1 MPRQGSPLGPCN
13 RLDLTANQPRNL
25 PEDKMAEPSSTQPLD
40 PPRVYLVHMMVFI
53 LLVGILVVVMLP
65 GLTQA
70 FMANPMLNGVIVG
83 TLLFGMFHSFRMVVR
98 LFREVNWVNRF
109 REGGQDDGTSP
120 PGLLAPMAFLLKNRQ
135 QDAALSPL
143 TMRSVLDS
151 LASRLDESRD
161 LSRYLV
167 GLLIFLGLLGTFW
180 GLLETVR
187 SIGGAIEGL
196 DVSSTQSATLFDQ
209 LKRGLQAPLQGM
221 GLSFSSSLL
230 GLSGSLILGF
240 LDLKAA
246 QAQNRFYIDLEDWL
260 SSITDVAAGSGADLA
275 VQGAAQAS
283 IAPQLL
289 RAEIQALQRAVEK
302 LTYSIDNQKPAPLVA
317 PVIGPAAAPPPR
329 QDTDSIEQLADA
341 VAGLVSQMREEQKI
355 VRQWAQGQQTQQNE
369 IQRLLIRATGPLS
382 RGMARAR
389 EDERP

>member
-1 MPRQGSPLGPCN
+1 M
-13 RLDLTANQPRNL
+13 
-25 PEDKMAEPSSTQPLD
+25 
-40 PPRVYLVHMMVFI
+40 LVFV
-53 LLVGILVVVMLP
+53 LLVGILVVVILP
-65 GLTQA
+65 GLLRA
-70 FMANPMLNGVIVG
+70 FMANPMLNGVIVA
-83 TLLFGMFHSFRMVVR
+83 TLVFGIIHSFRMVVR

-109 REGGQDDGTSP
+109 REGEQDDNGRP
-120 PGLLAPMAFLLKNRQ
+120 PGLLSPMAFLLKNRQ
-135 QDAALSPL
+135 DTVLSPV

-151 LASRLDESRD
+151 MASRLDESRD

-180 GLLETVR
+180 GLLETVQ

-246 QAQNRFYIDLEDWL
+246 QAQNRFYIDVEDWL
-260 SSITDVAAGSGADLA
+260 SSITDVAAGAGSDQALA
-275 VQGAAQAS
+275 AGSS
-283 IAPQLL
+283 ITPQLL
-289 RAEIQALQRAVEK
+289 RSEVQALQRAVEK
-302 LTYSIDNQKPAPLVA
+302 LTYVIDSQKPAVTAGTSPVA
-317 PVIGPAAAPPPR
+317 PVQAPAAAPR
-329 QDTDSIEQLADA
+329 TDTDSIEQLADA

-369 IQRLLIRATGPLS
+369 IQRLLIRATGPLA
-382 RGMARAR
+382 RGMSRAR

>member
-1 MPRQGSPLGPCN
+1 
-13 RLDLTANQPRNL
+13 
-25 PEDKMAEPSSTQPLD
+25 
-40 PPRVYLVHMMVFI
+40 MVVFV
-53 LLVGILVVVMLP
+53 LLVGILVVVILP
-65 GLTQA
+65 GLMKA
-70 FMANPMLNGVIVG
+70 FMANPMLNGVIVA
-83 TLLFGMFHSFRMVVR
+83 TLLFGIIHSFRMVVR

-109 REGGQDDGTSP
+109 REGEQDDDARP
-120 PGLLAPMAFLLKNRQ
+120 PSLLAPMAFLLKNRQ
-135 QDAALSPL
+135 DAVLSPV

-180 GLLETVR
+180 GLLETVQ

-196 DVSSTQSATLFDQ
+196 DVTSTQSATLFDQ

-230 GLSGSLILGF
+230 GLAGSLILGF

-260 SSITDVAAGSGADLA
+260 SSITDVAAGAGEVPSG
-275 VQGAAQAS
+275 AQAS

-289 RAEIQALQRAVEK
+289 RAEVQALQRAVEK
-302 LTYSIDNQKPAPLVA
+302 LTYTIDNQR
-317 PVIGPAAAPPPR
+317 PAAASAPAGPR
-329 QDTDSIEQLADA
+329 PDSDSIEQLADA

-382 RGMARAR
+382 RGATRPK

>member
-1 MPRQGSPLGPCN
+1 
-13 RLDLTANQPRNL
+13 
-25 PEDKMAEPSSTQPLD
+25 MA
-40 PPRVYLVHMMVFI
+40 I
-53 LLVGILVVVMLP
+53 
-65 GLTQA
+65 
-70 FMANPMLNGVIVG
+70 
-83 TLLFGMFHSFRMVVR
+83 
-98 LFREVNWVNRF
+98 
-109 REGGQDDGTSP
+109 
-120 PGLLAPMAFLLKNRQ
+120 LLKNRQ
-135 QDAALSPL
+135 DATLSPV

-167 GLLIFLGLLGTFW
+167 GLLILLGLLGTFW
-180 GLLETVR
+180 GLLETVQ

-196 DVSSTQSATLFDQ
+196 DVTSTQSATLFDQ

-260 SSITDVAAGSGADLA
+260 SSITDLAAGSGAESA
-275 VQGAAQAS
+275 AQGQAS

-289 RAEIQALQRAVEK
+289 RAEVQALQRAVEK
-302 LTYSIDNQKPAPLVA
+302 LTYTIDNQRGPAPA
-317 PVIGPAAAPPPR
+317 ASSAAAPR
-329 QDTDSIEQLADA
+329 ADSDSIEQLADA

-382 RGMARAR
+382 RGTTRAR

>member
-1 MPRQGSPLGPCN
+1 M
-13 RLDLTANQPRNL
+13 T
-25 PEDKMAEPSSTQPLD
+25 
-40 PPRVYLVHMMVFI
+40 VFI
-53 LLVGILVVVMLP
+53 LLVGILVLVILP
-65 GLTQA
+65 GLTSA
-70 FMANPMLNGVIVG
+70 FMANPMLNGVIVA

-109 REGGQDDGTSP
+109 RAGEQEDQARP

-135 QDAALSPL
+135 DTTVLSPV

-180 GLLETVR
+180 GLLETVQ
-187 SIGGAIEGL
+187 SIGGAIDGL
-196 DVSSTQSATLFDQ
+196 DVTSTQSATLFDQ

-230 GLSGSLILGF
+230 GLAGSLILGF

-260 SSITDVAAGSGADLA
+260 SSITDVAAGSGSDMALQNA
-275 VQGAAQAS
+275 SQAS

-289 RAEIQALQRAVEK
+289 RAELQALQRAVEK
-302 LTYSIDNQKPAPLVA
+302 LTYTIDNQKPASS
-317 PVIGPAAAPPPR
+317 PAASASASASAPR
-329 QDTDSIEQLADA
+329 GDTDPIEQLADA
-341 VAGLVSQMREEQKI
+341 VASLVSQMREEQKI

-369 IQRLLIRATGPLS
+369 IQRLLVRATGPLS
-382 RGMARAR
+382 RGAPRAR

>member
-1 MPRQGSPLGPCN
+1 M
-13 RLDLTANQPRNL
+13 T
-25 PEDKMAEPSSTQPLD
+25 
-40 PPRVYLVHMMVFI
+40 VFI
-53 LLVGILVVVMLP
+53 LLVGILVLVILP
-65 GLTQA
+65 GLTSA
-70 FMANPMLNGVIVG
+70 FMANPMLNGVIVA

-109 REGGQDDGTSP
+109 RAGEQEDQARP

-135 QDAALSPL
+135 DTTVLSPV

-180 GLLETVR
+180 GLLETVQ

-196 DVSSTQSATLFDQ
+196 DVTSTQSATLFDQ

-230 GLSGSLILGF
+230 GLAGSLILGF

-260 SSITDVAAGSGADLA
+260 SSITDVAAGSGSDMALQNA
-275 VQGAAQAS
+275 SQAS

-289 RAEIQALQRAVEK
+289 RAELQALQRAVEK
-302 LTYSIDNQKPAPLVA
+302 LTYTIDNQKPASS
-317 PVIGPAAAPPPR
+317 PAASASASASAPR
-329 QDTDSIEQLADA
+329 GDTDSIEQLADA
-341 VAGLVSQMREEQKI
+341 VASLVSQMREEQKI

-369 IQRLLIRATGPLS
+369 IQRLLVRATGPLS
-382 RGMARAR
+382 RGAPRAR